1 MGAPT
6 ADKDVRRALREAREM
21 VEQLLGSDGNEAET
35 RRRVERIFENVLGY
49 DTLKHLTRERAVK
62 GAGETEHVDFAI
74 QLEEGPKAR
83 PVIMVELKR
92 VSVDLA
98 TKHLKQVASYAID
111 AGCEW
116 VVLTNSRE
124 WRVYHV
130 EFGQPPVT
138 SLLAQWNLLTEEPAA
153 LLPKLEIL
161 SYRFVRKGG
170 LDDLWRR
177 TKVLAPKSL
186 LAAVLSDASLRF
198 LRRSLRGRTGVLI
211 EFEEIVQGI
220 RRLLNEAAATEMD
233 GLRIR
238 LPQRKQAA
246 KDEGAAAERA
256 KPETA
261 PPGEASG
268 GGPAS

>member
-1 MGAPT
+1 MGTPT
-6 ADKDVRRALREAREM
+6 ADKDLRRALREAREM
-21 VEQLLGSDGNEAET
+21 VEQLVGSDGNEAET
-35 RRRVERIFENVLGY
+35 RRRVERIFENLLGY

-74 QLEEGPKAR
+74 QLEEGPAAR
-83 PVIMVELKR
+83 PVVMVELKR
-92 VSVDLA
+92 VNVDLA
-98 TKHLKQVASYAID
+98 AKHLKQVASYAID

-130 EFGQPPVT
+130 QFGQPPVT
-138 SLLAQWNLLTEEPAA
+138 SLLEQWNLLTEEPAD

-161 SYRFVRKGG
+161 SYRFVRRGG
-170 LDDLWRR
+170 LADLWRR
-177 TKVLAPKSL
+177 TKVLEPKSL
-186 LAAVLSDASLRF
+186 LAALLSEPSLRF

-211 EFEEIVQGI
+211 EFEEIIQGV

-238 LPQRKQAA
+238 LPQRKQP
-246 KDEGAAAERA
+246 A
-256 KPETA
+256 KPEGTA
-261 PPGEASG
+261 SDAPKPDQTPPGEAG
-268 GGPAS
+268 GSGPAA